1 MIRKQ
6 NLKYWIWPLQTTIT
20 PSISTGPTLGLSFVY
35 RDGMYNLDREYYV
48 YDTSH
53 FLADIG
59 GYLGLLLGHSLL
71 SIYSMS
77 TKWILGL
84 GNTIKNLVMP
94 NK

>member
-1 MIRKQ
+1 MET
-6 NLKYWIWPLQTTIT
+6 N
-20 PSISTGPTLGLSFVY
+20 SPTLSLNFKY
-35 RDGMYNLDREYYV
+35 RNGMYNIDREYYV

-77 TKWILGL
+77 TNWILGL
-84 GNTIKNLVMP
+84 GNTIKNWVMP